1 MPYQMANSLCTRSW
15 QTSWMPC
22 WGTCWQCPQTQA
34 AIHLGEQRRQKVEEY
49 LLRKKAISGLLIQE
63 KRTNISNN
71 RTGKAASDKLE
82 DKIKVLKS
90 AKQKMEDKEN
100 ANRPPWTQS
109 NTLKKS
115 TASKDETLKTTT
127 ILTNST
133 VGTNSCP
140 EDFSSAINTSKDEA
154 VEIKT
159 YRVSFSQSFLH
170 KRNNKEKQLIADKQ
184 NSVSLPKKHV
194 PGSYCGKVIPSKI
207 NSFRKTLENE
217 DAKSSLANK
226 KPVAPATK
234 PAVRPSSTSS
244 NNAVINNIRATNLSS
259 AAKPI
264 HATPFQKRPPVRAS
278 HSTHSKSIQNKEK
291 QIVTSVSAN
300 NMTVQKKPD
309 RSGSPSLKTALHN
322 AKPPSVPGTKRTEVP
337 LRDVRLGTSAKSISV
352 TCGTKAT
359 QDSKAGNRKYVLPKE
374 STEERRIRLAEWKV
388 TKGKVTKRPS
398 STVLQVAQPERQ
410 TSQETP
416 KEPVESFW
424 VTILEEDEQRL
435 FGENVNKSLAEYLH
449 LTEQGFPGDQVRA
462 MLEELIQS
470 APDAKKLAKY
480 WVCRMRLEQ
489 LGPIEKIMAVYEEAI
504 LAGAQPKDELR
515 HTVADIMKNTENLK
529 SVVEECVKEEVIG
542 KEANSSVE
550 NVEEVFKELNFN
562 DEEKAEISNE
572 VIKKEETDSSLKSR
586 QETLPKESKKHRTK
600 YKEQT
605 KKSENYKTE
614 DTIKDANLEFKT
626 PEKEKEE
633 SYLIRYSL
641 STTPY
646 LESMKKKMQCETNDS
661 AVKDIKF
668 LTPVRRSR
676 RFQEKLCKLP
686 DMLKD
691 HDPCVSSLEQLGE
704 LRAVNSA
711 FIYRQNS
718 ALQKPISHLEEQEK

>member
-1 MPYQMANSLCTRSW
+1 MSCRLPPQLPATRRAE
-15 QTSWMPC
+15 P
-22 WGTCWQCPQTQA
+22 A
-34 AIHLGEQRRQKVEEY
+34 YREQRRQKVEEY

-71 RTGKAASDKLE
+71 RTGKAASDKPE

-109 NTLKKS
+109 NNTLKKT
-115 TASKDETLKTTT
+115 TASSKDETLKTTT

-133 VGTNSCP
+133 VGTNCSP

-154 VEIKT
+154 VETKT
-159 YRVSFSQSFLH
+159 YHVSFSQSFLH
-170 KRNNKEKQLIADKQ
+170 KRNIKEKQLIADKQ
-184 NSVSLPKKHV
+184 NSDASLPKKHV

-226 KPVAPATK
+226 KPIAPATK

-244 NNAVINNIRATNLSS
+244 NNAVINNIRATNLAS
-259 AAKPI
+259 AAKPV

-291 QIVTSVSAN
+291 QIVTSVSVN

-309 RSGSPSLKTALHN
+309 KSGPPSLKTALHN
-322 AKPPSVPGTKRTEVP
+322 AKPPSVPGAKRTEVP
-337 LRDVRLGTSAKSISV
+337 LRDVRLGTSAKSVSV

-374 STEERRIRLAEWKV
+374 STEERRIRLAEWKAA
-388 TKGKVTKRPS
+388 KGNVIKRPS
-398 STVLQVAQPERQ
+398 STVLQVAQSETQ

-424 VTILEEDEQRL
+424 AAIVEEDEQGL
-435 FGENVNKSLAEYLH
+435 FSENVNKTLVECLH
-449 LTEQGFPGDQVRA
+449 LTEQGFPGDEVRA
-462 MLEELIQS
+462 MLEKLIQS
-470 APDAKKLAKY
+470 VPDAKKLAKY

-489 LGPIEKIMAVYEEAI
+489 LGPIEKIIAVYEEAI

-515 HTVADIMKNTENLK
+515 HTVADIMKNTENLPK
-529 SVVEECVKEEVIG
+529 SVVEECVKEEVIS

-550 NVEEVFKELNFN
+550 NVEEVFKELNLN
-562 DEEKAEISNE
+562 DEEKAETSSE

-614 DTIKDANLEFKT
+614 DIIKDANLEFKT
-626 PEKEKEE
+626 PEKEKEG
-633 SYLIRYSL
+633 SYLIKYNL

-646 LESMKKKMQCETNDS
+646 LESVKKKMQCEANDS

-676 RFQEKLCKLP
+676 RLQEKLCKLP

-704 LRAVNSA
+704 LGAVNNA

-718 ALQKPISHLEEQEK
+718 ALQEPITHLEE

>member
-1 MPYQMANSLCTRSW
+1 
-15 QTSWMPC
+15 
-22 WGTCWQCPQTQA
+22 
-34 AIHLGEQRRQKVEEY
+34 
-49 LLRKKAISGLLIQE
+49 SGLLIQE

-71 RTGKAASDKLE
+71 RTGKAASDKPE

-109 NTLKKS
+109 NNTLKKT
-115 TASKDETLKTTT
+115 TASSKDETLKTTT

-133 VGTNSCP
+133 VGTNCSP

-159 YRVSFSQSFLH
+159 YHVSFSQSFLH
-170 KRNNKEKQLIADKQ
+170 KRNIKEKQLIADKQ
-184 NSVSLPKKHV
+184 NSDASLPKKHV

-226 KPVAPATK
+226 KPIAPATK

-244 NNAVINNIRATNLSS
+244 NNTVRNNIRATNLAS
-259 AAKPI
+259 AAKPV

-291 QIVTSVSAN
+291 QIVTSVSVN

-309 RSGSPSLKTALHN
+309 KSGPPSLKTALHN
-322 AKPPSVPGTKRTEVP
+322 AKPPSVPGAKRTEVP
-337 LRDVRLGTSAKSISV
+337 LRDVRLGTSAKSVSV

-374 STEERRIRLAEWKV
+374 STEERRIRLAEWKAA
-388 TKGKVTKRPS
+388 KGNVIKRPS
-398 STVLQVAQPERQ
+398 STVLQVAQSETQ

-424 VTILEEDEQRL
+424 AAIVEEDEQGL
-435 FGENVNKSLAEYLH
+435 FSENVNKTLVECLH
-449 LTEQGFPGDQVRA
+449 LTEQGFPGDEVRA
-462 MLEELIQS
+462 MLEKLIQS
-470 APDAKKLAKY
+470 VPDAKKLAKY

-489 LGPIEKIMAVYEEAI
+489 LGPIEKIIAVYEEAI

-515 HTVADIMKNTENLK
+515 HTVADIMKNTENLPK
-529 SVVEECVKEEVIG
+529 SVVEECVKEEVIS

-550 NVEEVFKELNFN
+550 NVEEVFKELNLN
-562 DEEKAEISNE
+562 DEEKAETSSE

-614 DTIKDANLEFKT
+614 DIIKDANLEFKT
-626 PEKEKEE
+626 PEKEKEG
-633 SYLIRYSL
+633 SYLIKYNL

-646 LESMKKKMQCETNDS
+646 LESVKKKMQCEANDS

-676 RFQEKLCKLP
+676 RLQEKLCKLP

-704 LRAVNSA
+704 LGAVNNA

-718 ALQKPISHLEEQEK
+718 ALQEPITHLEE

>member
-1 MPYQMANSLCTRSW
+1 MCKKTGLWCFLLKKTNKKNP
-15 QTSWMPC
+15 
-22 WGTCWQCPQTQA
+22 PQKKKKKPNPF
-34 AIHLGEQRRQKVEEY
+34 RRQKVEEY

-71 RTGKAASDKLE
+71 RTGKAASDKPE

-109 NTLKKS
+109 NNTLKKT
-115 TASKDETLKTTT
+115 TASSKDETLKTTT

-133 VGTNSCP
+133 VGTNCSP

-154 VEIKT
+154 VETKT
-159 YRVSFSQSFLH
+159 YHVSFSQSFLH
-170 KRNNKEKQLIADKQ
+170 KRNIKEKQLIADKQ
-184 NSVSLPKKHV
+184 NSDASLPKKHV

-226 KPVAPATK
+226 KPIAPATK

-244 NNAVINNIRATNLSS
+244 NNAVINNIRATNLAS
-259 AAKPI
+259 AAKPV

-291 QIVTSVSAN
+291 QIVTSVSVN

-309 RSGSPSLKTALHN
+309 KSGPPSLKTALHN
-322 AKPPSVPGTKRTEVP
+322 AKPPSVPGAKRTEVP
-337 LRDVRLGTSAKSISV
+337 LRDVRLGTSAKSVSV

-374 STEERRIRLAEWKV
+374 STEERRIRLAEWKAA
-388 TKGKVTKRPS
+388 KGNVIKRPS
-398 STVLQVAQPERQ
+398 STVLQVAQSETQ

-424 VTILEEDEQRL
+424 AAIVEEDEQGL
-435 FGENVNKSLAEYLH
+435 FSENVNKTLVECLH
-449 LTEQGFPGDQVRA
+449 LTEQGFPGDEVRA
-462 MLEELIQS
+462 MLEKLIQS
-470 APDAKKLAKY
+470 VPDAKKLAKY

-489 LGPIEKIMAVYEEAI
+489 LGPIEKIIAVYEEAI

-515 HTVADIMKNTENLK
+515 HTVADIMKNTENLPK
-529 SVVEECVKEEVIG
+529 SVVEECVKEEVIS

-550 NVEEVFKELNFN
+550 NVEEVFKELNLN
-562 DEEKAEISNE
+562 DEEKAETSSE

-614 DTIKDANLEFKT
+614 DIIKDANLEFKT
-626 PEKEKEE
+626 PEKEKEG
-633 SYLIRYSL
+633 SYLIKYNL

-646 LESMKKKMQCETNDS
+646 LESVKKKMQCEANDS

-676 RFQEKLCKLP
+676 RLQEKLCKLP

-704 LRAVNSA
+704 LGAVNNA

-718 ALQKPISHLEEQEK
+718 ALQEPITHLEE

>member
-1 MPYQMANSLCTRSW
+1 MNGRLPPQLPATRRAE
-15 QTSWMPC
+15 P
-22 WGTCWQCPQTQA
+22 A
-34 AIHLGEQRRQKVEEY
+34 YREQRRQKVEEY

-63 KRTNISNN
+63 KRTNI
-71 RTGKAASDKLE
+71 RTGKAASDKPE

-109 NTLKKS
+109 NNTLKKS
-115 TASKDETLKTTT
+115 TASSKDETLKTTT

-133 VGTNSCP
+133 VGTNCSP
-140 EDFSSAINTSKDEA
+140 QDFSSAINTSKDEA

-170 KRNNKEKQLIADKQ
+170 KRNIREKQLIVDKQ
-184 NSVSLPKKHV
+184 NSDASLPKKHV

-217 DAKSSLANK
+217 GAKSSLANK

-244 NNAVINNIRATNLSS
+244 NNAVINNIRATNLAS

-291 QIVTSVSAN
+291 QIVTSVSVN

-309 RSGSPSLKTALHN
+309 RSGPLSLKTALHN
-322 AKPPSVPGTKRTEVP
+322 AKPPSVPGSKRTEVP
-337 LRDVRLGTSAKSISV
+337 LRNVRLGTSAKSVSV

-359 QDSKAGNRKYVLPKE
+359 QESNAGNRKHVLPKE
-374 STEERRIRLAEWKV
+374 STEERRIRLAEWKA
-388 TKGKVTKRPS
+388 TKGKVIKRP
-398 STVLQVAQPERQ
+398 STVLQIAQPERE
-410 TSQETP
+410 TSQEIP

-424 VTILEEDEQRL
+424 VTIVEEDEQRL
-435 FGENVNKSLAEYLH
+435 FSENVNKTLVECLH
-449 LTEQGFPGDQVRA
+449 LTEQGFPGDEVRA
-462 MLEELIQS
+462 MLEKLIQS
-470 APDAKKLAKY
+470 VPDAKKLAKY

-489 LGPIEKIMAVYEEAI
+489 LGPIEKIIAVYEEAI

-515 HTVADIMKNTENLK
+515 HTVADIMKNTENLLK
-529 SVVEECVKEEVIG
+529 SVEECVKEEVIS
-542 KEANSSVE
+542 KEANSSTE
-550 NVEEVFKELNFN
+550 NVEEVFKELNLN

-586 QETLPKESKKHRTK
+586 QETLPKESKKHRIK

-605 KKSENYKTE
+605 KSENYKTE

-626 PEKEKEE
+626 PEKEKEG
-633 SYLIRYSL
+633 SYLIKYNL

-646 LESMKKKMQCETNDS
+646 LESVKKKMQCEANDS

-676 RFQEKLCKLP
+676 RLQEKLCKLP

-704 LRAVNSA
+704 FGAVNNA

-718 ALQKPISHLEEQEK
+718 ALQEPITHLEEQEK

>member
-1 MPYQMANSLCTRSW
+1 MSGRLPPQLPATRRSE
-15 QTSWMPC
+15 P
-22 WGTCWQCPQTQA
+22 A
-34 AIHLGEQRRQKVEEY
+34 YREQRRQKVEEY

-71 RTGKAASDKLE
+71 RTGKAASDKPE

-109 NTLKKS
+109 NNTLKKS
-115 TASKDETLKTTT
+115 TASSKDETLKTTT

-133 VGTNSCP
+133 VGTNCSP

-170 KRNNKEKQLIADKQ
+170 KRNIKEKQLIADKQ
-184 NSVSLPKKHV
+184 NSDASLPKKHV

-207 NSFRKTLENE
+207 NSFRKTLEKE

-244 NNAVINNIRATNLSS
+244 NKAVINNIRATNLAS

-264 HATPFQKRPPVRAS
+264 HATPFQKRPPVRSS

-291 QIVTSVSAN
+291 QIVTSVSVN

-309 RSGSPSLKTALHN
+309 RSGPPSLKTALHN
-322 AKPPSVPGTKRTEVP
+322 AKPPSVPGSKRTEVP
-337 LRDVRLGTSAKSISV
+337 LRNVRLGTSAKSVSV

-359 QDSKAGNRKYVLPKE
+359 QESKAGNRKYVLPKE
-374 STEERRIRLAEWKV
+374 STEERRIRLAEWKA
-388 TKGKVTKRPS
+388 TRGKVIRRPS
-398 STVLQVAQPERQ
+398 STERD
-410 TSQETP
+410 TSQEIP

-424 VTILEEDEQRL
+424 VTIVEEDEQRL
-435 FGENVNKSLAEYLH
+435 FSENVNKTLVECLH
-449 LTEQGFPGDQVRA
+449 LTEQGFPGDEVRA
-462 MLEELIQS
+462 MLEKLIQS
-470 APDAKKLAKY
+470 VPDAKKLAKY

-489 LGPIEKIMAVYEEAI
+489 LGPIEKIIAVYEEAI

-515 HTVADIMKNTENLK
+515 HTVADIMKNTENLLK
-529 SVVEECVKEEVIG
+529 SVVEECVKEEVIS

-550 NVEEVFKELNFN
+550 NVEEVFKELNLN
-562 DEEKAEISNE
+562 DKEISNE

-605 KKSENYKTE
+605 KKSENYNTE
-614 DTIKDANLEFKT
+614 DTIKDANVEFKT
-626 PEKEKEE
+626 PEKEKEG
-633 SYLIRYSL
+633 SYLIKYNL

-646 LESMKKKMQCETNDS
+646 LESMKKKMQCEANDS

-676 RFQEKLCKLP
+676 RLQEKLCKLP
-686 DMLKD
+686 NMLKD

-704 LRAVNSA
+704 LGAVNNA

-718 ALQKPISHLEEQEK
+718 ALQDPITHLEEEEK

>member
-1 MPYQMANSLCTRSW
+1 MSGRLPPQLPATRRAE
-15 QTSWMPC
+15 P
-22 WGTCWQCPQTQA
+22 A
-34 AIHLGEQRRQKVEEY
+34 YREQRRQKVEEY

-63 KRTNISNN
+63 KRTNI

-109 NTLKKS
+109 NTLKKN
-115 TASKDETLKTTT
+115 TASSKDETLKTTT

-133 VGTNSCP
+133 VGTNCSP

-159 YRVSFSQSFLH
+159 YHVSFSQSFLH
-170 KRNNKEKQLIADKQ
+170 KRNIKEKQLIADKQ
-184 NSVSLPKKHV
+184 NSDASLPKKHV

-226 KPVAPATK
+226 KPIAPATK

-244 NNAVINNIRATNLSS
+244 NNAVINNIRATNLAS

-291 QIVTSVSAN
+291 QIVTSVSVN

-309 RSGSPSLKTALHN
+309 RSGPPSLKTALHN
-322 AKPPSVPGTKRTEVP
+322 AKPPSVPGAKRTEVP

-374 STEERRIRLAEWKV
+374 STEERRIRLAEWKA
-388 TKGKVTKRPS
+388 TKGKVIKRPS
-398 STVLQVAQPERQ
+398 STVLQVAQTETQ

-424 VTILEEDEQRL
+424 ATIVEEDEQGL
-435 FGENVNKSLAEYLH
+435 FSENVNKTLVECLH
-449 LTEQGFPGDQVRA
+449 LTEQGFPGDEVHA
-462 MLEELIQS
+462 MLEKLIQS
-470 APDAKKLAKY
+470 VPDAKKLAKY

-489 LGPIEKIMAVYEEAI
+489 LGPIEKIIAVYEEAI

-515 HTVADIMKNTENLK
+515 HTVADIMKNTENIRK

-550 NVEEVFKELNFN
+550 NVEEVFKELNLN
-562 DEEKAEISNE
+562 DEEKAETSNE

-600 YKEQT
+600 YKEHT

-614 DTIKDANLEFKT
+614 DIIKDANLEFKT
-626 PEKEKEE
+626 PEKEKEG
-633 SYLIRYSL
+633 SYLIKYNL

-646 LESMKKKMQCETNDS
+646 LESVKKKMQCEANDS

-676 RFQEKLCKLP
+676 RLQEKLCKLP

-704 LRAVNSA
+704 LGAVNNA

-718 ALQKPISHLEEQEK
+718 ALQEPITHLEEQEE

>member
-1 MPYQMANSLCTRSW
+1 MSGRLPPQLPATRRAE
-15 QTSWMPC
+15 P
-22 WGTCWQCPQTQA
+22 A
-34 AIHLGEQRRQKVEEY
+34 YREQRRQKVEEY

-109 NTLKKS
+109 NTLKKN
-115 TASKDETLKTTT
+115 TASSKDETLKTTT

-133 VGTNSCP
+133 VGTNCSP

-159 YRVSFSQSFLH
+159 YHVSFSQSFLH
-170 KRNNKEKQLIADKQ
+170 KRNIKEKQLIADKQ
-184 NSVSLPKKHV
+184 NSDASLPKKHV

-226 KPVAPATK
+226 KPIAPATK

-244 NNAVINNIRATNLSS
+244 NNAVINNIRATNLAS

-291 QIVTSVSAN
+291 QIVTSVSVN

-309 RSGSPSLKTALHN
+309 RSGPPSLKTALHN
-322 AKPPSVPGTKRTEVP
+322 AKPPSVPGAKRTEVP

-374 STEERRIRLAEWKV
+374 STEERRIRLAEWKA
-388 TKGKVTKRPS
+388 TKGKVIKRPS
-398 STVLQVAQPERQ
+398 STVLQVAQTETQ

-424 VTILEEDEQRL
+424 ATIVEEDEQGL
-435 FGENVNKSLAEYLH
+435 FSENVNKTLVECLH
-449 LTEQGFPGDQVRA
+449 LTEQGFPGDEVHA
-462 MLEELIQS
+462 MLEKLIQS
-470 APDAKKLAKY
+470 VPDAKKLAKY

-489 LGPIEKIMAVYEEAI
+489 LGPIEKIIAVYEEAI

-515 HTVADIMKNTENLK
+515 HTVADIMKNTENIRK

-550 NVEEVFKELNFN
+550 NVEEVFKELNLN
-562 DEEKAEISNE
+562 DEEKAETSNE

-600 YKEQT
+600 YKEHT

-614 DTIKDANLEFKT
+614 DIIKDANLEFKT
-626 PEKEKEE
+626 PEKEKEG
-633 SYLIRYSL
+633 SYLIKYNL

-646 LESMKKKMQCETNDS
+646 LESVKKKMQCEANDS

-676 RFQEKLCKLP
+676 RLQEKLCKLP

-704 LRAVNSA
+704 LGAVNNA

-718 ALQKPISHLEEQEK
+718 ALQEPITHLEEQEE

>member
-1 MPYQMANSLCTRSW
+1 
-15 QTSWMPC
+15 
-22 WGTCWQCPQTQA
+22 
-34 AIHLGEQRRQKVEEY
+34 
-49 LLRKKAISGLLIQE
+49 
-63 KRTNISNN
+63 
-71 RTGKAASDKLE
+71 
-82 DKIKVLKS
+82 
-90 AKQKMEDKEN
+90 MEDKEN

-109 NTLKKS
+109 NNTLKKS
-115 TASKDETLKTTT
+115 TASSKDETLKTTT

-133 VGTNSCP
+133 VGTNCSP
-140 EDFSSAINTSKDEA
+140 QDFSSTINTSKDEA

-170 KRNNKEKQLIADKQ
+170 KRNIKEKQLIVDKQ
-184 NSVSLPKKHV
+184 NSDASLPKKHV

-217 DAKSSLANK
+217 GAKSSLANK

-244 NNAVINNIRATNLSS
+244 NNAVINNIRATNLAS
-259 AAKPI
+259 AAKPV

-291 QIVTSVSAN
+291 QIVTSVSVN

-309 RSGSPSLKTALHN
+309 RSGPLSLKTALHN
-322 AKPPSVPGTKRTEVP
+322 AKPPSVPGSKRTEVP
-337 LRDVRLGTSAKSISV
+337 LRNVRLGTSAKSVSV

-359 QDSKAGNRKYVLPKE
+359 QESKAGNRKYVLPKE
-374 STEERRIRLAEWKV
+374 STEERRIRLAEWKA
-388 TKGKVTKRPS
+388 TKGKVIKRP
-398 STVLQVAQPERQ
+398 STVLQVAQPERE
-410 TSQETP
+410 TSQEIP

-424 VTILEEDEQRL
+424 VTIVEEDEQRL
-435 FGENVNKSLAEYLH
+435 FSENVNKTLVECLH
-449 LTEQGFPGDQVRA
+449 LTEQGFPGDEVRA
-462 MLEELIQS
+462 MLEKLIQS
-470 APDAKKLAKY
+470 VPDAKKLAKY

-489 LGPIEKIMAVYEEAI
+489 LGPIEKIIAVYEEAV

-515 HTVADIMKNTENLK
+515 HTVADIMKNTENLLK
-529 SVVEECVKEEVIG
+529 SVEECVKEEVIS
-542 KEANSSVE
+542 KEANSSTE
-550 NVEEVFKELNFN
+550 NVEEVFKELNLN

-605 KKSENYKTE
+605 KSENYKTE

-626 PEKEKEE
+626 PEKEKEG
-633 SYLIRYSL
+633 SYLIKYNL

-646 LESMKKKMQCETNDS
+646 LESVKKKMQCEANDS

-676 RFQEKLCKLP
+676 RLQEKLCKLP

-704 LRAVNSA
+704 FGAVNNA

-718 ALQKPISHLEEQEK
+718 ALQEPITHLEEQEK

>member
-1 MPYQMANSLCTRSW
+1 FHTRLPSHCRSSR
-15 QTSWMPC
+15 QKELK
-22 WGTCWQCPQTQA
+22 A
-34 AIHLGEQRRQKVEEY
+34 EQRRQKVEEY

-71 RTGKAASDKLE
+71 RTGKAASDKPE

-109 NTLKKS
+109 NNTLKKS
-115 TASKDETLKTTT
+115 TASSKDETLKTTT

-133 VGTNSCP
+133 VGTNCSP

-170 KRNNKEKQLIADKQ
+170 KRNIKEKQLIADKQ
-184 NSVSLPKKHV
+184 NSDASLPKKHV

-207 NSFRKTLENE
+207 NSFRKTLEKE

-244 NNAVINNIRATNLSS
+244 NKAVINNIRATNLAS

-264 HATPFQKRPPVRAS
+264 HATPFQKRPPVRSS

-291 QIVTSVSAN
+291 QIVTSVSVN

-309 RSGSPSLKTALHN
+309 RSGPPSLKTALHN
-322 AKPPSVPGTKRTEVP
+322 AKPPSVPGSKRTEVP
-337 LRDVRLGTSAKSISV
+337 LRNVRLGTSAKSVSV

-359 QDSKAGNRKYVLPKE
+359 QESKAGNRKYVLPKE
-374 STEERRIRLAEWKV
+374 STEERRIRLAEWKA
-388 TKGKVTKRPS
+388 TRGKVIRRPS
-398 STVLQVAQPERQ
+398 STERD
-410 TSQETP
+410 TSQEIP

-424 VTILEEDEQRL
+424 VTIVEEDEQRL
-435 FGENVNKSLAEYLH
+435 FSENVNKTLVECLH
-449 LTEQGFPGDQVRA
+449 LTEQGFPGDEVRA
-462 MLEELIQS
+462 MLEKLIQS
-470 APDAKKLAKY
+470 VPDAKKLAKY

-489 LGPIEKIMAVYEEAI
+489 LGPIEKIIAVYEEAI

-515 HTVADIMKNTENLK
+515 HTVADIMKNTENLLK
-529 SVVEECVKEEVIG
+529 SVVEECVKEEVIS

-550 NVEEVFKELNFN
+550 NVEEVFKELNLN
-562 DEEKAEISNE
+562 DKEISNE

-605 KKSENYKTE
+605 KKSENYNTE
-614 DTIKDANLEFKT
+614 DTIKDANVEFKT
-626 PEKEKEE
+626 PEKEKEG
-633 SYLIRYSL
+633 SYLIKYNL

-646 LESMKKKMQCETNDS
+646 LESMKKKMQCEANDS

-676 RFQEKLCKLP
+676 RLQEKLCKLP
-686 DMLKD
+686 NMLKD

-704 LRAVNSA
+704 LGAVNNA
-711 FIYRQNS
+711 FIYRQNKS
-718 ALQKPISHLEEQEK
+718 SIVQTSVLFEEEL

>member
-1 MPYQMANSLCTRSW
+1 MSGRLPPQLPATRRAE
-15 QTSWMPC
+15 P
-22 WGTCWQCPQTQA
+22 A
-34 AIHLGEQRRQKVEEY
+34 YREQRRQKVEEY

-63 KRTNISNN
+63 KWTNI

-109 NTLKKS
+109 NNTLKKN
-115 TASKDETLKTTT
+115 TASSKDETLKTTT

-133 VGTNSCP
+133 VGTNCSP

-159 YRVSFSQSFLH
+159 YHVSFSQSFLH
-170 KRNNKEKQLIADKQ
+170 KRNIKEKQLIADKQ
-184 NSVSLPKKHV
+184 NSDASLPKKHV

-226 KPVAPATK
+226 KPIAPATK

-244 NNAVINNIRATNLSS
+244 NNAVINNIRATNLAS

-291 QIVTSVSAN
+291 QIVTSVSVN

-309 RSGSPSLKTALHN
+309 KSGPPSLKTALHN
-322 AKPPSVPGTKRTEVP
+322 AKPPSVPGAKRTEVP

-374 STEERRIRLAEWKV
+374 STEERRIRLAEWKA
-388 TKGKVTKRPS
+388 TKGKVIKRPS
-398 STVLQVAQPERQ
+398 STVLQVAQSETQ
-410 TSQETP
+410 TSEETP

-424 VTILEEDEQRL
+424 ATIVEEDEQGL
-435 FGENVNKSLAEYLH
+435 FSENVNKTLVECLH
-449 LTEQGFPGDQVRA
+449 LTEQGFPGDEVHA
-462 MLEELIQS
+462 MLEKLIQS
-470 APDAKKLAKY
+470 VPDAKKLAKY

-489 LGPIEKIMAVYEEAI
+489 LGPIEKIIAVYEEAI

-515 HTVADIMKNTENLK
+515 HTVADIMKNTENLRK
-529 SVVEECVKEEVIG
+529 SVVEECVKEEVIS
-542 KEANSSVE
+542 KEANSLVE
-550 NVEEVFKELNFN
+550 NVEEVFKELNLN
-562 DEEKAEISNE
+562 DEEKAETSNE

-600 YKEQT
+600 YKEHT

-614 DTIKDANLEFKT
+614 DIIKDANLEFKT
-626 PEKEKEE
+626 PEKEKEG
-633 SYLIRYSL
+633 SYLIKYNL

-646 LESMKKKMQCETNDS
+646 LESVKKKMQCEANDS

-676 RFQEKLCKLP
+676 RLQEKLCKLP

-704 LRAVNSA
+704 LGAVNNA

-718 ALQKPISHLEEQEK
+718 ALQEPITHLEEQEE

>member
-1 MPYQMANSLCTRSW
+1 MCKKTGLWCFLLKKTNKKNP
-15 QTSWMPC
+15 
-22 WGTCWQCPQTQA
+22 PQKKKKKPNPF
-34 AIHLGEQRRQKVEEY
+34 RRQKVEEY

-71 RTGKAASDKLE
+71 RTGKAASDKPE

-109 NTLKKS
+109 NNTLKKT
-115 TASKDETLKTTT
+115 TASSKDETLKTTT

-133 VGTNSCP
+133 VGTNCSP

-154 VEIKT
+154 VETKT
-159 YRVSFSQSFLH
+159 YHVSFSQSFLH
-170 KRNNKEKQLIADKQ
+170 KRNIKEKQLIADKQ
-184 NSVSLPKKHV
+184 NSDASLPKKHV

-226 KPVAPATK
+226 KPIAPATK

-244 NNAVINNIRATNLSS
+244 NNAVINNIRATNLAS
-259 AAKPI
+259 AAKPV

-291 QIVTSVSAN
+291 QIVTSVSVN

-309 RSGSPSLKTALHN
+309 KSGPPSLKTALHN
-322 AKPPSVPGTKRTEVP
+322 AKPPSVPGAKRTEVP
-337 LRDVRLGTSAKSISV
+337 LRDVRLGTSAKSVSV

-374 STEERRIRLAEWKV
+374 STEERRIRLAEWKAA
-388 TKGKVTKRPS
+388 KGNVIKRPS
-398 STVLQVAQPERQ
+398 STVLQVAQSETQ

-424 VTILEEDEQRL
+424 AAIVEEDEQGL
-435 FGENVNKSLAEYLH
+435 FSENVNKTLVECLH
-449 LTEQGFPGDQVRA
+449 LTEQGFPGDEVRA
-462 MLEELIQS
+462 MLEKLIQS
-470 APDAKKLAKY
+470 VPDAKKLAKY

-489 LGPIEKIMAVYEEAI
+489 LGPIEKIIAVYEEAI

-515 HTVADIMKNTENLK
+515 HTVADIMKNTENLPK
-529 SVVEECVKEEVIG
+529 SVVEECVKEEVIS

-550 NVEEVFKELNFN
+550 NVEEVFKELNLN
-562 DEEKAEISNE
+562 DEEKAETSSE

-614 DTIKDANLEFKT
+614 DIIKDACHNSNL
-626 PEKEKEE
+626 
-633 SYLIRYSL
+633 S
-641 STTPY
+641 
-646 LESMKKKMQCETNDS
+646 N
-661 AVKDIKF
+661 
-668 LTPVRRSR
+668 
-676 RFQEKLCKLP
+676 
-686 DMLKD
+686 
-691 HDPCVSSLEQLGE
+691 
-704 LRAVNSA
+704 
-711 FIYRQNS
+711 
-718 ALQKPISHLEEQEK
+718 

>member
-1 MPYQMANSLCTRSW
+1 MSGRLPPQLPATRRAE
-15 QTSWMPC
+15 P
-22 WGTCWQCPQTQA
+22 A
-34 AIHLGEQRRQKVEEY
+34 YREQRRQKVEEF

-63 KRTNISNN
+63 KRTNI
-71 RTGKAASDKLE
+71 RTGKAASDNPE
-82 DKIKVLKS
+82 GKIKVLKF

-133 VGTNSCP
+133 VGTNCSP
-140 EDFSSAINTSKDEA
+140 EGFSSAINTSKDEA

-159 YRVSFSQSFLH
+159 YRVSLSQSFLH

-184 NSVSLPKKHV
+184 NSDVSLPKKHV

-217 DAKSSLANK
+217 DAKSSSANK
-226 KPVAPATK
+226 KPVVPATK
-234 PAVRPSSTSS
+234 AAVRPSSTSS
-244 NNAVINNIRATNLSS
+244 NNAVTNNIRATNLAS

-278 HSTHSKSIQNKEK
+278 HSTHSKSIQHKEK

-309 RSGSPSLKTALHN
+309 RSGPPSLKTALHN
-322 AKPPSVPGTKRTEVP
+322 AKPHSVPGTKRTEVP
-337 LRDVRLGTSAKSISV
+337 LGDVRLGTSAKSVSV

-374 STEERRIRLAEWKV
+374 STEERRICLAEWKA
-388 TKGKVTKRPS
+388 TKGKGTKRP

-410 TSQETP
+410 TSQEAP

-424 VTILEEDEQRL
+424 VTIAEEDEQRL
-435 FGENVNKSLAEYLH
+435 FSENVNKSLAEYLH

-462 MLEELIQS
+462 MLEKLIQS
-470 APDAKKLAKY
+470 VPDAKKLAKY

-489 LGPIEKIMAVYEEAI
+489 RDAIEKIVAVYEEAI
-504 LAGAQPKDELR
+504 LAGAQPEECVKDELR
-515 HTVADIMKNTENLK
+515 HTVADITKNTENLLK
-529 SVVEECVKEEVIG
+529 SVLEECVKEEII
-542 KEANSSVE
+542 EANSSVE
-550 NVEEVFKELNFN
+550 NVEEVFKELNLN
-562 DEEKAEISNE
+562 DEEKAEMINE
-572 VIKKEETDSSLKSR
+572 VIKKEETDSSLESR
-586 QETLPKESKKHRTK
+586 QEILPKESKKHRTK

-614 DTIKDANLEFKT
+614 DIIKDADLEFKT
-626 PEKEKEE
+626 PEKEKEG
-633 SYLIRYSL
+633 SYLIKYSV

-646 LESMKKKMQCETNDS
+646 LESMKKKMQCEANDS
-661 AVKDIKF
+661 AVQDIKF

-704 LRAVNSA
+704 LGAVNNA

-718 ALQKPISHLEEQEK
+718 ALQKPITHLEEQEK

>member
-1 MPYQMANSLCTRSW
+1 MSGRLPPQLPATRRSE
-15 QTSWMPC
+15 P
-22 WGTCWQCPQTQA
+22 A
-34 AIHLGEQRRQKVEEY
+34 YREQRRQKVEEY

-71 RTGKAASDKLE
+71 RTGKAASDKPE

-109 NTLKKS
+109 NNTLKKS
-115 TASKDETLKTTT
+115 TASSKDETLKTTT

-133 VGTNSCP
+133 VGTNCSP

-170 KRNNKEKQLIADKQ
+170 KRNIKEKQLIADKQ
-184 NSVSLPKKHV
+184 NSDASLPKKHV

-207 NSFRKTLENE
+207 NSFRKTLEKE

-244 NNAVINNIRATNLSS
+244 NKAVINNIRATNLAS

-264 HATPFQKRPPVRAS
+264 HATPFQKRPPVRSS

-291 QIVTSVSAN
+291 QIVTSVSVN

-309 RSGSPSLKTALHN
+309 RSGPPSLKTALHN
-322 AKPPSVPGTKRTEVP
+322 AKPPSVPGSKRTEVP
-337 LRDVRLGTSAKSISV
+337 LRNVRLGTSAKSVSV

-359 QDSKAGNRKYVLPKE
+359 QESKAGNRKYVLPKE
-374 STEERRIRLAEWKV
+374 STEERRIRLAEWKA
-388 TKGKVTKRPS
+388 TRGKVIRRPS
-398 STVLQVAQPERQ
+398 STERD
-410 TSQETP
+410 TSQEIP

-424 VTILEEDEQRL
+424 VTIVEEDEQRL
-435 FGENVNKSLAEYLH
+435 FSENVNKTLVECLH
-449 LTEQGFPGDQVRA
+449 LTEQGFPGDEVRA
-462 MLEELIQS
+462 MLEKLIQS
-470 APDAKKLAKY
+470 VPDAKKLAKY

-489 LGPIEKIMAVYEEAI
+489 LGPIEKIIAVYEEAI

-515 HTVADIMKNTENLK
+515 HTVADIMKNTENLLK
-529 SVVEECVKEEVIG
+529 SVEECVKEEVIS

-550 NVEEVFKELNFN
+550 NVEEVFKELNLN
-562 DEEKAEISNE
+562 DKEISNE

-605 KKSENYKTE
+605 KKSENYNTE
-614 DTIKDANLEFKT
+614 DTIKDANVEFKT
-626 PEKEKEE
+626 PEKEKEG
-633 SYLIRYSL
+633 SYLIKYNL

-646 LESMKKKMQCETNDS
+646 LESMKKKMQCEANDS

-676 RFQEKLCKLP
+676 RLQEKLCKLP
-686 DMLKD
+686 NMLKD

-704 LRAVNSA
+704 LGAVNNA

-718 ALQKPISHLEEQEK
+718 ALQDPITHLEEEEK

>member
-1 MPYQMANSLCTRSW
+1 MNGRLPPQLPATRRAE
-15 QTSWMPC
+15 P
-22 WGTCWQCPQTQA
+22 A
-34 AIHLGEQRRQKVEEY
+34 YREQRRQKVEEY

-71 RTGKAASDKLE
+71 RTGKAASDKPE

-109 NTLKKS
+109 NNTLKKS
-115 TASKDETLKTTT
+115 TASSKDETLKTTT

-133 VGTNSCP
+133 VGTNCSP
-140 EDFSSAINTSKDEA
+140 QDFSSAINTSKDEA

-170 KRNNKEKQLIADKQ
+170 KRNIREKQLIVDKQ
-184 NSVSLPKKHV
+184 NSDASLPKKHV

-217 DAKSSLANK
+217 GAKSSLANK

-244 NNAVINNIRATNLSS
+244 NNAVINNIRATNLAS

-291 QIVTSVSAN
+291 QIVTSVSVN

-309 RSGSPSLKTALHN
+309 RSGPLSLKTALHN
-322 AKPPSVPGTKRTEVP
+322 AKPPSVPGSKRTEVP
-337 LRDVRLGTSAKSISV
+337 LRNVRLGTSAKSVSV

-359 QDSKAGNRKYVLPKE
+359 QESNAGNRKHVLPKE
-374 STEERRIRLAEWKV
+374 STEERRIRLAEWKA
-388 TKGKVTKRPS
+388 TKGKVIKRP
-398 STVLQVAQPERQ
+398 STVLQIAQPERE
-410 TSQETP
+410 TSQEIP

-424 VTILEEDEQRL
+424 VTIVEEDEQRL
-435 FGENVNKSLAEYLH
+435 FSENVNKTLVECLH
-449 LTEQGFPGDQVRA
+449 LTEQGFPGDEVRA
-462 MLEELIQS
+462 MLEKLIQS
-470 APDAKKLAKY
+470 VPDAKKLAKY

-489 LGPIEKIMAVYEEAI
+489 LGPIEKIIAVYEEAI

-515 HTVADIMKNTENLK
+515 HTVADIMKNTENLLK
-529 SVVEECVKEEVIG
+529 SVEECVKEEVIS
-542 KEANSSVE
+542 KEANSSTE
-550 NVEEVFKELNFN
+550 NVEEVFKELNLN

-586 QETLPKESKKHRTK
+586 QETLPKESKKHRIK

-605 KKSENYKTE
+605 KSENYKTE

-626 PEKEKEE
+626 PEKEKEG
-633 SYLIRYSL
+633 SYLIKYNL

-646 LESMKKKMQCETNDS
+646 LESVKKKMQCEANDS

-676 RFQEKLCKLP
+676 RLQEKLCKLP

-704 LRAVNSA
+704 FGAVNNA

-718 ALQKPISHLEEQEK
+718 ALQEPITHLEEQEK

>member
-1 MPYQMANSLCTRSW
+1 MSGRLPPQLPATRRAE
-15 QTSWMPC
+15 P
-22 WGTCWQCPQTQA
+22 A
-34 AIHLGEQRRQKVEEY
+34 YREQRRQKVEEY

-63 KRTNISNN
+63 KWTNISNN

-109 NTLKKS
+109 NNTLKKN
-115 TASKDETLKTTT
+115 TASSKDETLKTTT

-133 VGTNSCP
+133 VGTNCSP

-159 YRVSFSQSFLH
+159 YHVSFSQSFLH
-170 KRNNKEKQLIADKQ
+170 KRNIKEKQLIADKQ
-184 NSVSLPKKHV
+184 NSDASLPKKHV

-226 KPVAPATK
+226 KPIAPATK

-244 NNAVINNIRATNLSS
+244 NNAVINNIRATNLAS

-291 QIVTSVSAN
+291 QIVTSVSVN

-309 RSGSPSLKTALHN
+309 KSGPPSLKTALHN
-322 AKPPSVPGTKRTEVP
+322 AKPPSVPGAKRTEVP

-374 STEERRIRLAEWKV
+374 STEERRIRLAEWKA
-388 TKGKVTKRPS
+388 TKGKVIKRPS
-398 STVLQVAQPERQ
+398 STVLQVAQSETQ
-410 TSQETP
+410 TSEETP

-424 VTILEEDEQRL
+424 ATIVEEDEQGL
-435 FGENVNKSLAEYLH
+435 FSENVNKTLVECLH
-449 LTEQGFPGDQVRA
+449 LTEQGFPGDEVHA
-462 MLEELIQS
+462 MLEKLIQS
-470 APDAKKLAKY
+470 VPDAKKLAKY

-489 LGPIEKIMAVYEEAI
+489 LGPIEKIIAVYEEAI

-515 HTVADIMKNTENLK
+515 HTVADIMKNTENLRK
-529 SVVEECVKEEVIG
+529 SVVEECVKEEVIS
-542 KEANSSVE
+542 KEANSLVE
-550 NVEEVFKELNFN
+550 NVEEVFKELNLN
-562 DEEKAEISNE
+562 DEEKAETSNE

-600 YKEQT
+600 YKEHT

-614 DTIKDANLEFKT
+614 DIIKDANLEFKT
-626 PEKEKEE
+626 PEKEKEG
-633 SYLIRYSL
+633 SYLIKYNL

-646 LESMKKKMQCETNDS
+646 LESVKKKMQCEANDS

-676 RFQEKLCKLP
+676 RLQEKLCKLP

-704 LRAVNSA
+704 LGAVNNA

-718 ALQKPISHLEEQEK
+718 ALQEPITHLEEQEE

>member
-1 MPYQMANSLCTRSW
+1 MSGRLPPQLPATRRAE
-15 QTSWMPC
+15 P
-22 WGTCWQCPQTQA
+22 A
-34 AIHLGEQRRQKVEEY
+34 YREQRRQKVEEY

-109 NTLKKS
+109 NNTLKKN
-115 TASKDETLKTTT
+115 TASSKDETLKTTT

-133 VGTNSCP
+133 VGTNCSP

-159 YRVSFSQSFLH
+159 YHVSFSQSFLH
-170 KRNNKEKQLIADKQ
+170 KRNIKEKQLIADKQ
-184 NSVSLPKKHV
+184 NSDASLPKKHV

-226 KPVAPATK
+226 KPIAPATK

-244 NNAVINNIRATNLSS
+244 NNAVINNIRATNLAT

-291 QIVTSVSAN
+291 QIVTSVSVN

-309 RSGSPSLKTALHN
+309 RSGPPSLKTALHN
-322 AKPPSVPGTKRTEVP
+322 AKPPSVPGAKRTEVP

-374 STEERRIRLAEWKV
+374 STEERRIRLAEWKA
-388 TKGKVTKRPS
+388 TKGKVIKRPS
-398 STVLQVAQPERQ
+398 STVLQVAQSETQ

-424 VTILEEDEQRL
+424 ATIVEEDEQGL
-435 FGENVNKSLAEYLH
+435 FSENVNKTLVECLH
-449 LTEQGFPGDQVRA
+449 LTEQGFPGDEVHA
-462 MLEELIQS
+462 MLEKLIQS
-470 APDAKKLAKY
+470 VPDAKKLAKY

-489 LGPIEKIMAVYEEAI
+489 LGPIEKIIAVYEEAI

-515 HTVADIMKNTENLK
+515 HTVADIMKNTENLRK
-529 SVVEECVKEEVIG
+529 SVVEECVKEEVIS

-550 NVEEVFKELNFN
+550 NVEEVFKELNLN
-562 DEEKAEISNE
+562 DEEKAETSNE

-614 DTIKDANLEFKT
+614 DIIKDANLEFKT
-626 PEKEKEE
+626 PEKEKEG
-633 SYLIRYSL
+633 SYLIKYNL

-646 LESMKKKMQCETNDS
+646 LESVKKKMQCEANDS

-676 RFQEKLCKLP
+676 RLQEKLCKLP

-704 LRAVNSA
+704 LGAVNNA

-718 ALQKPISHLEEQEK
+718 ALQEPITHLEEQEE

>member
-1 MPYQMANSLCTRSW
+1 MSGRLPPQLPATRRAE
-15 QTSWMPC
+15 P
-22 WGTCWQCPQTQA
+22 A
-34 AIHLGEQRRQKVEEY
+34 YREQRRQKVEEY

-63 KRTNISNN
+63 KRTNI

-109 NTLKKS
+109 NNTLKKN
-115 TASKDETLKTTT
+115 TASSKDETLKTTT

-133 VGTNSCP
+133 VGTNCSP

-159 YRVSFSQSFLH
+159 YHVSFSQSFLH
-170 KRNNKEKQLIADKQ
+170 KRNIKEKQLIADKQ
-184 NSVSLPKKHV
+184 NSDASLPKKHV

-226 KPVAPATK
+226 KPIAPATK

-244 NNAVINNIRATNLSS
+244 NNAVINNIRATNLAT

-291 QIVTSVSAN
+291 QIVTSVSVN

-309 RSGSPSLKTALHN
+309 RSGPPSLKTALHN
-322 AKPPSVPGTKRTEVP
+322 AKPPSVPGAKRTEVP

-374 STEERRIRLAEWKV
+374 STEERRIRLAEWKA
-388 TKGKVTKRPS
+388 TKGKVIKRPS
-398 STVLQVAQPERQ
+398 STVLQVAQSETQ

-424 VTILEEDEQRL
+424 ATIVEEDEQGL
-435 FGENVNKSLAEYLH
+435 FSENVNKTLVECLH
-449 LTEQGFPGDQVRA
+449 LTEQGFPGDEVHA
-462 MLEELIQS
+462 MLEKLIQS
-470 APDAKKLAKY
+470 VPDAKKLAKY

-489 LGPIEKIMAVYEEAI
+489 LGPIEKIIAVYEEAI

-515 HTVADIMKNTENLK
+515 HTVADIMKNTENLRK
-529 SVVEECVKEEVIG
+529 SVVEECVKEEVIS

-550 NVEEVFKELNFN
+550 NVEEVFKELNLN
-562 DEEKAEISNE
+562 DEEKAETSNE

-614 DTIKDANLEFKT
+614 DIIKDANLEFKT
-626 PEKEKEE
+626 PEKEKEG
-633 SYLIRYSL
+633 SYLIKYNL

-646 LESMKKKMQCETNDS
+646 LESVKKKMQCEANDS

-676 RFQEKLCKLP
+676 RLQEKLCKLP

-704 LRAVNSA
+704 LGAVNNA

-718 ALQKPISHLEEQEK
+718 ALQEPITHLEEQEE

>member
-1 MPYQMANSLCTRSW
+1 MSGRLPPQLPATRRAE
-15 QTSWMPC
+15 P
-22 WGTCWQCPQTQA
+22 A
-34 AIHLGEQRRQKVEEY
+34 YREQRRQKVEEY

-71 RTGKAASDKLE
+71 RTGKAASDKPE
-82 DKIKVLKS
+82 GKIKMLKS

-100 ANRPPWTQS
+100 ANRPPWTQPS

-115 TASKDETLKTTT
+115 TASSKDETLKTTT

-133 VGTNSCP
+133 VGTNCNP
-140 EDFSSAINTSKDEA
+140 EDFSSAINVSKDEA

-170 KRNNKEKQLIADKQ
+170 KRNIKEKQLIADKQ
-184 NSVSLPKKHV
+184 NSDASLPKKHV

-226 KPVAPATK
+226 PIAPATK
-234 PAVRPSSTSS
+234 PAARPSSTSS
-244 NNAVINNIRATNLSS
+244 NNAVINNIRATNLAS
-259 AAKPI
+259 ASKPM

-291 QIVTSVSAN
+291 QIVTSVSVN
-300 NMTVQKKPD
+300 NMTVQRKPD
-309 RSGSPSLKTALHN
+309 RSGPPSLKTALHN
-322 AKPPSVPGTKRTEVP
+322 AKPSSVPGAKRTEVP
-337 LRDVRLGTSAKSISV
+337 LRDVRLGTSAKSVSV

-359 QDSKAGNRKYVLPKE
+359 QDSKAGNRKSVLPKE

-388 TKGKVTKRPS
+388 TKGKVIKRPP
-398 STVLQVAQPERQ
+398 STVLQVAQPETQ

-424 VTILEEDEQRL
+424 ATIVEEDEQGL
-435 FGENVNKSLAEYLH
+435 FSEHVNKTLAECLH
-449 LTEQGFPGDQVRA
+449 LTEQGFPGDEVRA
-462 MLEELIQS
+462 MLEKLIQS
-470 APDAKKLAKY
+470 VPDAKKLAKY
-480 WVCRMRLEQ
+480 WVCCMRLEQ
-489 LGPIEKIMAVYEEAI
+489 LGPIEKIIAVYEEAI

-515 HTVADIMKNTENLK
+515 HTVADIMKNTENLPK
-529 SVVEECVKEEVIG
+529 SVEECVKDEVIS
-542 KEANSSVE
+542 KEANSLVE
-550 NVEEVFKELNFN
+550 NVEEVFKELNLN

-572 VIKKEETDSSLKSR
+572 VIKKEERDSSLKTR

-600 YKEQT
+600 YKEQS
-605 KKSENYKTE
+605 KKSANYKTE

-626 PEKEKEE
+626 PEKEKEG
-633 SYLIRYSL
+633 SYLIKYNL

-646 LESMKKKMQCETNDS
+646 LESVKKKMQCQANDS

-676 RFQEKLCKLP
+676 RLQEKLCKLP

-704 LRAVNSA
+704 LGAVNNA

-718 ALQKPISHLEEQEK
+718 ALQEPVNHLEEQEEQ

>member
-1 MPYQMANSLCTRSW
+1 
-15 QTSWMPC
+15 
-22 WGTCWQCPQTQA
+22 
-34 AIHLGEQRRQKVEEY
+34 
-49 LLRKKAISGLLIQE
+49 SGLLIQE

-71 RTGKAASDKLE
+71 RTGKAASDKPE

-109 NTLKKS
+109 NNTLKKT
-115 TASKDETLKTTT
+115 TASSKDETLKTTT

-133 VGTNSCP
+133 VGTNCSP

-159 YRVSFSQSFLH
+159 YHVSFSQSFLH
-170 KRNNKEKQLIADKQ
+170 KRNIKEKQLIADKQ
-184 NSVSLPKKHV
+184 NSDASLPKKHV

-226 KPVAPATK
+226 KPIAPATK

-244 NNAVINNIRATNLSS
+244 NNTVRNNIRATNLAS
-259 AAKPI
+259 AAKPV

-291 QIVTSVSAN
+291 QIVTSVSVN

-309 RSGSPSLKTALHN
+309 KSGPPSLKTALHN
-322 AKPPSVPGTKRTEVP
+322 AKPPSVPGAKRTEVP
-337 LRDVRLGTSAKSISV
+337 LRDVRLGTSAKSVSV

-374 STEERRIRLAEWKV
+374 STEERRIRLAEWKAA
-388 TKGKVTKRPS
+388 KGNVIKRPS
-398 STVLQVAQPERQ
+398 STVLQVAQSETQ

-424 VTILEEDEQRL
+424 AAIVEEDEQGL
-435 FGENVNKSLAEYLH
+435 FSENVNKTLVECLH
-449 LTEQGFPGDQVRA
+449 LTEQGFPGDEVRA
-462 MLEELIQS
+462 MLEKLIQS
-470 APDAKKLAKY
+470 VPDAKKLAKY

-489 LGPIEKIMAVYEEAI
+489 LGPIEKIIAVYEEAI

-515 HTVADIMKNTENLK
+515 HTVADIMKNTENLPK
-529 SVVEECVKEEVIG
+529 SVVEECVKEEVIS

-550 NVEEVFKELNFN
+550 NVEEVFKELNLN
-562 DEEKAEISNE
+562 DEEKAETSSE

-614 DTIKDANLEFKT
+614 DIIKDACHNSNL
-626 PEKEKEE
+626 
-633 SYLIRYSL
+633 S
-641 STTPY
+641 
-646 LESMKKKMQCETNDS
+646 N
-661 AVKDIKF
+661 
-668 LTPVRRSR
+668 
-676 RFQEKLCKLP
+676 
-686 DMLKD
+686 
-691 HDPCVSSLEQLGE
+691 
-704 LRAVNSA
+704 
-711 FIYRQNS
+711 
-718 ALQKPISHLEEQEK
+718 

>member
-1 MPYQMANSLCTRSW
+1 MSGRLPPQLPATRRAE
-15 QTSWMPC
+15 P
-22 WGTCWQCPQTQA
+22 A
-34 AIHLGEQRRQKVEEY
+34 YREQRRQKVEEY

-71 RTGKAASDKLE
+71 RTGKAASDKPE

-100 ANRPPWTQS
+100 ANRPPGTQPS
-109 NTLKKS
+109 KTLKKS
-115 TASKDETLKTTT
+115 TASSKDETLKTTT
-127 ILTNST
+127 ILTDST
-133 VGTNSCP
+133 IGTNCSP
-140 EDFSSAINTSKDEA
+140 EDFCSAINASKNEL
-154 VEIKT
+154 T

-170 KRNNKEKQLIADKQ
+170 KRNIKEKQLIADNQ
-184 NSVSLPKKHV
+184 NSDASLPKKHV

-217 DAKSSLANK
+217 DAKSSLANQ
-226 KPVAPATK
+226 KPITPATK
-234 PAVRPSSTSS
+234 PAVRPSSTCS
-244 NNAVINNIRATNLSS
+244 NNAVINNIKATNLAS
-259 AAKPI
+259 ATKPI
-264 HATPFQKRPPVRAS
+264 HAPPFQKRPPVRAS

-291 QIVTSVSAN
+291 QIITRVSVN
-300 NMTVQKKPD
+300 HMTVQRKPD
-309 RSGSPSLKTALHN
+309 RSGPPSLKTALHN
-322 AKPPSVPGTKRTEVP
+322 AKPPSVPRAKRTEVP
-337 LRDVRLGTSAKSISV
+337 LRDVRLGTSVKSVSV

-374 STEERRIRLAEWKV
+374 TTEERRIRLAEWKV
-388 TKGKVTKRPS
+388 TKGKVIKRPP
-398 STVLQVAQPERQ
+398 STVLQVAQPETQ
-410 TSQETP
+410 ASQETP

-424 VTILEEDEQRL
+424 ATIVEEDEQGL
-435 FGENVNKSLAEYLH
+435 FSENVNKTLAECLH
-449 LTEQGFPGDQVRA
+449 LTEQGFPGDEVHA
-462 MLEELIQS
+462 MLEKLIQS
-470 APDAKKLAKY
+470 VPDAKKLAKY

-489 LGPIEKIMAVYEEAI
+489 LGPIEKIIAVYEEAI

-515 HTVADIMKNTENLK
+515 HTVADIMKNTDNLPK
-529 SVVEECVKEEVIG
+529 SVVEECVKEEVIN

-550 NVEEVFKELNFN
+550 NVEEVFKELNLD

-572 VIKKEETDSSLKSR
+572 VIKKEETDSSLKPR

-600 YKEQT
+600 YKEQS
-605 KKSENYKTE
+605 KKSANYKTE
-614 DTIKDANLEFKT
+614 DTLKDANLEFKT
-626 PEKEKEE
+626 PEKEKEG
-633 SYLIRYSL
+633 SYLIKYNL

-646 LESMKKKMQCETNDS
+646 LESVKKKMQCEANDS

-676 RFQEKLCKLP
+676 RLQEKLCKLP

-691 HDPCVSSLEQLGE
+691 HDPCVCSLEQLGE
-704 LRAVNSA
+704 LGAVNNA

-718 ALQKPISHLEEQEK
+718 ALQEPIIHLEEQEEQ